1 MEGDSQL
8 ELYEAVAARL
18 KEAHRRVRTL
28 HIPESERAVLARR
41 LLAITAASKQDLA
54 AAARRLDRLMEELE
68 DIAAGRFPPA

>member
-18 KEAHRRVRTL
+18 KEAHRRVRAL
-28 HIPESERAVLARR
+28 HVPESERAVLARR